1 MKKTI
6 KIITIIVALICNS
19 SFLFAQLASSN
30 DNTEYGIAKKISD
43 KATAKNLGAI
53 HSESPKMRPTAG
65 KGGFFLRYA
74 KGWVYYNPKKQNAY
88 FVAGE
93 IMNKWASQNYE
104 TGWLGFPTLDAS
116 FIPKR
121 NGAYCHF
128 DNGSIYFSQ
137 NTGCHFMGGAFK
149 EYWLNVGAENSAELG
164 FPKTD
169 EIAISINGYTRYQQ
183 FEKGTLFFGN
193 NKPVLY
199 SNNPS
204 ATTPPVDKS
213 VAFELLFKS
222 REMFGTESGTTIDDY
237 TDLYGWMDLRVYT
250 SDGREVQ
257 EVDGKSFSLFS
268 IDKSRYLE
276 NETDGKAGVLNFT
289 ENNINFQRRYNF
301 TKAQIDANAYVRITY
316 WLNDNDKLSAND
328 YLKLQAS
335 NGSWNYNG
343 GNHGYREIKLKDIL
357 RANGKNIEN
366 VDVLSD
372 GKGDELRIRTL
383 FTLNNK

>member
-53 HSESPKMRPTAG
+53 HSESSKMRPTAG
-65 KGGFFLRYA
+65 KGGYFLRYE

-88 FVAGE
+88 FVGGE

-121 NGAYCHF
+121 NGVYCHF
-128 DNGSIYFSQ
+128 DNGSIYCSP

-149 EYWLNVGAENSAELG
+149 EYWLNVGAENSAQLG

-169 EIAISINGYTRYQQ
+169 EIVISINGYTRYQQ

-204 ATTPPVDKS
+204 AITPPLDNS
-213 VAFELLFKS
+213 TAFELFFKP
-222 REMFGTESGTTIDDY
+222 REMYGFESGPTIDEY

-250 SDGREVQ
+250 GDGREVQ

-301 TKAQIDANAYVRITY
+301 TQAQIDANAYVRITY

-335 NGSWNYNG
+335 NGSWHYNG